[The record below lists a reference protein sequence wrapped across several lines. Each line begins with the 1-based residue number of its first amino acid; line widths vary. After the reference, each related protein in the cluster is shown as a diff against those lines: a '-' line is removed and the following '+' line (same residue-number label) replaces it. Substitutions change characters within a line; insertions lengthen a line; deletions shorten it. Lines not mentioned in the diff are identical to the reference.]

1 MRIPRDFN
9 AVTPYFFV
17 DGADRFLNFLSE
29 AFCGTEIGRQRSGE
43 RIVSAQV
50 RLGTSTVMVSEAS
63 AEFPAMPSSYSLYVE
78 NADEAMV
85 KATVVES
92 V

>member
-1 MRIPRDFN
+1 MRIPRGFN

-17 DGADRFLNFLSE
+17 DGADRLLHFLSE
-29 AFCGTEIGRQRSGE
+29 AFCGTEIGRHRSGE
-43 RIVSAQV
+43 RIVRAQV
-50 RLGTSTVMVSEAS
+50 WLGTSTVMVSEAS
-63 AEFPAMPSSYSLYVE
+63 ATFPAIPASYSLYVE
-78 NADEAMV
+78 IADEAMV